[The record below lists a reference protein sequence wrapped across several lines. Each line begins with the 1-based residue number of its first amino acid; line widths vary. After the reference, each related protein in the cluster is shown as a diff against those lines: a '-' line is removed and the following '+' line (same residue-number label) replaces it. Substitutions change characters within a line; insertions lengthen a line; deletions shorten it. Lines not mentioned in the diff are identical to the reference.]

1 MNEKAASARTE
12 LPIGLARALYPAV
25 LVWVDVCTG
34 GKKLSSCVCIAWKQ
48 GKCRRRQGAI
58 FNDWERQLLMKGT

>member
-1 MNEKAASARTE
+1 MNDKAASARTE
-12 LPIGLARALYPAV
+12 LHTGLARALHSAV

-34 GKKLSSCVCIAWKQ
+34 GKKLSCVCSAWKQ
-48 GKCRRRQGAI
+48 GKFRRRQGAI